1 MDKYIL
7 ALDQG
12 TTSSRATIFDKEQ
25 NIYGIE
31 QKEFNQIY
39 PKEGWVE
46 HDPMEIWASQYGVL
60 QEVLA
65 KTNIEPEQIAAIGI
79 TNQRETIIV
88 WDKQTGEPVYNAIVW
103 QCRRTADICEK
114 LKNDGFDKYI
124 KENTGLLIDAYFSA
138 TKVKW
143 ILDNVEGAREKANKG
158 NLLFGTVDTWLLWKL
173 TNGRVHVTDY
183 TNASRTMLFNIRELK
198 WDKKILEKLNIPI
211 SMLPEVK
218 TSSEIYGYVNL
229 GGKDNVKV
237 PIAGIAGDQQ
247 AALFGQAAFNKGDAK
262 NTYGTGCFLLM
273 NTGEELVESKNGLLT
288 TIAIGLNGKVNYALE
303 GSVFMGGAIIQ
314 WLRDE
319 MGLLTDAQ
327 DSEHFAEKVKNNGG
341 VYVVPAFVG
350 LGAPY
355 WDMYAR
361 GSIFGLTRGSNKNHI
376 IRAALE
382 SIAYQVK
389 DLIIAMEED
398 SGCNINT
405 LKVDGGAS
413 KNNLLMQFQS
423 DITNIQVCKPIITET
438 TALGAAYLAGLAVG
452 YFNNLEEIAK
462 KSCVGQKYEPN
473 MDVEERENLYNGWK
487 KAVSRAK
494 HWEVE

>member
-1 MDKYIL
+1 MRNR
-7 ALDQG
+7 G
-12 TTSSRATIFDKEQ
+12 TTSSRAIIFDKEQ
-25 NIYGIE
+25 NIYGIA
-31 QKEFNQIY
+31 QKEFKQIY

-46 HDPMEIWASQYGVL
+46 HEPMEIWASQYGVL

-65 KTNIEPEQIAAIGI
+65 KTNIESEQISVIGI
-79 TNQRETIIV
+79 TNQRETAIV
-88 WDKQTGEPVYNAIVW
+88 WDKQTGEPIYNAIVW

-114 LKNDGFDKYI
+114 LKSDGFDKYI

-143 ILDNVEGAREKANKG
+143 ILDNVEGAREKADRG
-158 NLLFGTVDTWLLWKL
+158 DLLFGTVDTWLLWKL
-173 TNGRVHVTDY
+173 TNGMVHVTDY
-183 TNASRTMLFNIRELK
+183 TNASRTMLFNIRELN

-218 TSSEIYGYVNL
+218 SSSEIYGYVNL
-229 GGKDNVKV
+229 GGKDNIKV

-319 MGLLTDAQ
+319 MGMLTDAQ
-327 DSEHFAEKVKNNGG
+327 DSEYFAKKVKNNGG

-389 DLIIAMEED
+389 DLINAMEED
-398 SGCNINT
+398 SGCKINT

-413 KNNLLMQFQS
+413 KNKLLMQFQS
-423 DITNIQVCKPIITET
+423 DITNIEVCKPIITET

-452 YFNNLEEIAK
+452 YFNNLEEIAEN
-462 KSCVGQKYEPN
+462 CYTGEKYEPN
-473 MDVEERENLYNGWK
+473 MDLEDRENLYNGWK
-487 KAVSRAK
+487 KAVSRAQ
-494 HWEVE
+494 HWEE